1 MYVCIYSSTTTTTKG
16 CRVVPRR
23 LIMSMIYNAFK
34 ERTKTRTCRRQ
45 LPLSRFPTHFSQP
58 FSSRWAKGR
67 QGGGWPLL
75 NDLPDKSIVTSLGTR
90 VWGQVRT

>member
-1 MYVCIYSSTTTTTKG
+1 
-16 CRVVPRR
+16 VPRR

-45 LPLSRFPTHFSQP
+45 LPRPLSQTPIFPNHFPKHFPQGE
-58 FSSRWAKGR
+58 R
-67 QGGGWPLL
+67 GGGKGGGRPL
-75 NDLPDKSIVTSLGTR
+75 NDLPDKSVVTSLGTG